1 MIEEI
6 LPSLFK
12 IEIPLPNNPLKSL
25 NAYVIKGND
34 RFLLIDT
41 GMNRKE
47 CIQEMTSSL
56 EKLNVDLTKTDLFI
70 THLHADHLGL
80 AAILATSTS
89 KVYFNRIES
98 SYINRP
104 ERWQEAHNY
113 YLANGFPENE
123 LKKSMERH
131 PGYQYGL
138 RQKVRFNIVN
148 EGDVIEIG
156 DYRFNCIE
164 TPGHSPGH
172 MCLYEAKQN
181 ILVSG
186 DHVLF
191 DITPNI
197 TYWPGVDNSLKKYIE
212 SLNKIY
218 NFEVKLVLP
227 GHRRIWNNHRDRIVE
242 LKRHHETRVN
252 EVLSALKYG
261 GENAFEIAPHITW
274 DIDCDSWEEFPPTQ
288 KWFAFGETIAHLEY
302 LEENRIVRRSAKNN
316 KITFS
321 LVKY

>member
-25 NAYVIKGND
+25 NSYLIKGND

-41 GMNRKE
+41 GMNREE

-56 EKLNVDLTKTDLFI
+56 EKLNIDLTKTDLFI
-70 THLHADHLGL
+70 THIHADHLGL

-172 MCLYEAKQN
+172 MCLYEAKQK

-252 EVLSALKYG
+252 EVLSALKNG
-261 GENAFEIAPHITW
+261 GKNAFEIAPHITW